1 MSIFDSIRSKAGTA
15 INKAVA
21 AAGNK
26 NYTVVLNTLPM
37 SVEELKAMPQGSL
50 KNPEDTAAL
59 VIAALAVYPAAP
71 DASIAMINYMRNG
84 RDLIGSDLQFVK
96 ERGVSH
102 NNAVIACFK
111 GATPENNYTPT
122 EPATIE
128 MMENAYSR
136 EQIKD
141 GILTLYVKCNGADSP
156 RVITL
161 RQKASTGEWFFWSGI
176 MGLLSQVK
184 TPKAADPWA

>member
-1 MSIFDSIRSKAGTA
+1 
-15 INKAVA
+15 
-21 AAGNK
+21 
-26 NYTVVLNTLPM
+26 
-37 SVEELKAMPQGSL
+37 
-50 KNPEDTAAL
+50 
-59 VIAALAVYPAAP
+59 
-71 DASIAMINYMRNG
+71 
-84 RDLIGSDLQFVK
+84 
-96 ERGVSH
+96 
-102 NNAVIACFK
+102 
-111 GATPENNYTPT
+111 
-122 EPATIE
+122 

-141 GILTLYVKCNGADSP
+141 GILTLYVKCNGADSH